1 MKKTIYL
8 ILIVISVFGFAQ
20 QGANPFAEPEYQ
32 NAFSKEQATKE
43 NAATEQ
49 QSQPYNKDIGNPGD
63 PAPIDD
69 YVPLLVI
76 AAIGIIVYTQ
86 RETILFR
93 TNNH

>member
-8 ILIVISVFGFAQ
+8 ILLVISVFGFAQ
-20 QGANPFAEPEYQ
+20 QGANPFAESESQ
-32 NAFSKEQATKE
+32 NAFSKEQAAKE
-43 NAATEQ
+43 KTNIEQ
-49 QSQPYNKDIGNPGD
+49 QSQPYDKNPGNLGD

-86 RETILFR
+86 RETMFR